1 MPSGNLKYYSSE
13 IYAVLKNPIFV
24 YSFNPSY
31 KVSKKFLYSAFLF
44 LFCFNIHA
52 QVVINE
58 IYGGGGNSGSVFRN
72 DFIELYNSGNTSV
85 SLNGWSVQYSGKNGT
100 TWSVTPLTGSIPA
113 KGYFLI
119 QQAAGGQGTSYLPNA
134 DVIGNI
140 AMAASD
146 GKVALVRNTTPLSG
160 SCPKNQSTV
169 ADFVGYGGADC
180 SMGSAAPPPNNI
192 NSIERNP
199 AGVNTGNNF
208 KDFTT
213 GTPTPSNK
221 TGIDTVPPVVVS
233 NQPSSGATNISTS
246 LMAVINFDEPI
257 KKEVAGNIIVKKNS
271 DQTIIENISIT
282 NAAVY
287 IENSKL
293 YFPINALE
301 FQTSYSIEISG
312 GAISD
317 LFGNSF
323 PGISPGAWNF
333 TTGTDKP
340 RGTLN
345 IAYDFNECNKLFN
358 SFSAYNYLG
367 DERWGC
373 TAYGLNQSDIQYL
386 YPYEGAAFISGFSGG
401 MNRQNE
407 DWLISP
413 AYDLTSTVYPVLSF
427 WSKTAGIGNSLQLK
441 VSVDYPGFGNPNDYH
456 WTTINGYFPEKNSKQ
471 WTPSEF
477 ISLENFKS
485 NNTYFAFVYTSTL
498 EGAADWSLDNI
509 IVQNLYSPPPPVLNL
524 RKSKIKFGY
533 VPVGSDSIIQFN
545 FTPNYLLGD
554 ITVAAPEGFTI
565 SRDGIN
571 FSSSIQYFKNL
582 SDNISQSLFLKFTP
596 AAANQDYS
604 DRLIFSSQGMADTYI
619 TVKGSSINYDLT
631 LEVVNW
637 NIEWFGINST
647 SYGPTNKDLQET
659 NIRTITRNIG
669 ADIYAFVEV
678 VSEPR
683 LKNIVNGLNE
693 EFGEGTYDYVICDYG
708 SYSNP
713 YKSGTSPLDQLQKE
727 AFVYKTSVI
736 QPIEPPIA
744 LVTDGP
750 NTAID
755 VKNPAYS
762 YFSSG
767 RYPYMLYAN
776 VTLGNITEPVRFVLL
791 HAKANTNPV
800 DVSYQRRKKGAD
812 TLNYT
817 LNNLFPNDKIILLGD
832 FNDDLN
838 KTITYGFTESSYSI
852 FNNDSLR
859 FFSPTYA
866 LSVAGYQSTVNYK
879 NVIDHVEISNEMK
892 PYYIPNSA
900 KVITEVT
907 NMVSNYGTTTTDHYP
922 ILTRYAFDPNV
933 LPVKL
938 TSFTVTKKGE
948 DALLE
953 WITAEEKNSDYFEVQ
968 KSNDS
973 KTWTSI
979 GKINAHQNAT
989 TLNHYQFTD
998 IKPQEGI
1005 NYYRLKMMDK
1015 DGHFTYSPIK
1025 SLVFKTPLNIR
1036 ISPNPAQTSVT
1047 IDLGKKHPAPV
1058 SILINDVNGKTVW
1071 KETTNS
1077 QAYTLQ
1083 VSGWRKG
1090 MYFVQIQIGNENV
1103 TQKLL
1108 IQ

>member
-1 MPSGNLKYYSSE
+1 M
-13 IYAVLKNPIFV
+13 
-24 YSFNPSY
+24 
-31 KVSKKFLYSAFLF
+31 SKKFFYSVFLF
-44 LFCFNIHA
+44 LFCINVKA

-100 TWSVTPLTGSIPA
+100 SWSVTPLTGSIPA
-113 KGYFLI
+113 KGFFLI
-119 QQAAGGQGTSYLPNA
+119 QQAAGGQGTSYLPDA

-146 GKVALVRNTTPLSG
+146 GKVALVNNTTPLSG
-160 SCPKNQSTV
+160 SCPKTQSTV
-169 ADFVGYGGADC
+169 VDFVGYGGADC
-180 SMGSAAPPPNNI
+180 SVGSAAPPPNNV

-208 KDFTT
+208 KDFTA
-213 GTPTPSNK
+213 GVPTPSNK
-221 TGIDTVPPVVVS
+221 TGIDNDPPTILAL
-233 NQPSSGATNISTS
+233 QPTFGATNASTS
-246 LMAVINFDEPI
+246 LMAVITFDEPI
-257 KKEVAGNIIVKKNS
+257 KKGNTGNIIVKRIS
-271 DQTIIENISIT
+271 DQVVVENISVNNT
-282 NAAVY
+282 AVH

-293 YFPINALE
+293 FFPINALA
-301 FQTSYSIEISG
+301 FQTAYSVEITQG
-312 GAISD
+312 TVSD
-317 LFGNSF
+317 LFGNNFLGVSS
-323 PGISPGAWNF
+323 GTWNF
-333 TTGTDKP
+333 TTGVDKP

-345 IAYDFNECNKLFN
+345 IAYDFNDCSRLFN
-358 SFSAYNYLG
+358 SFSAYNFLG
-367 DERWGC
+367 EERWGC
-373 TAYGLNQSDIQYL
+373 SAYGLNQSDITYN
-386 YPYEGAAFISGFSGG
+386 YPFEGAAYISGFSGG
-401 MNRQNE
+401 MNSPNE

-413 AYDLTSTVYPVLSF
+413 SFDLSETIFPVLSF
-427 WSKTAGIGNSLQLK
+427 WSKTTGIGNSLQLK
-441 VSVDYPGFGNPNDYH
+441 VSVDYPGFGNPNDYQ
-456 WTTINGYFPEKNSKQ
+456 WKTISGYFPEKNSKQ
-471 WTPSEF
+471 WTLSEF

-485 NNTYFAFVYTSTL
+485 SNTYFAFVYTSTL
-498 EGAADWSLDNI
+498 DGAANWSLDNI
-509 IVQNLYSPPPPVLNL
+509 IVQNLYSAPPPVLNL

-533 VPVGSDSIIQFN
+533 VPVAQDSTIQFN

-554 ITVAAPEGFTI
+554 VTVTAPQGFSI

-582 SDNISQSLFLKFTP
+582 SNNISQNLFIRFTP
-596 AAANQDYS
+596 TARNQDYS
-604 DRLIFSSQGMADTYI
+604 DRLVFSSQGMADAYI
-619 TVKGSSINYDLT
+619 NVSGTSTNYDLT

-637 NIEWFGINST
+637 NIEWFGINNT
-647 SYGPTNKDLQET
+647 AYGPTNKELQET

-669 ADIYAFVEV
+669 ADIYGLVEV

-683 LKNIVNGLNE
+683 LKNIVNSLND
-693 EFGEGTYDYVICDYG
+693 EFGEGVYDYVICDYG

-713 YKSGTSPLDQLQKE
+713 YKAGTIPLDQLQKE
-727 AFVYKTSVI
+727 AFIYKTSVI
-736 QPIEPPIA
+736 QPIEPPMA

-750 NTAID
+750 NTPID

-800 DVSYQRRKKGAD
+800 DAAYQRRKKGAD

-817 LNNLFPNDKIILLGD
+817 LNNLFPDDKIILLGD

-838 KTITYGFTESSYSI
+838 KTITYGYSESSYSV

-859 FFSPTYA
+859 FFSPTLA
-866 LSVAGYQSTVNYK
+866 LSLAGYQSTVNYK
-879 NVIDHVEISNEMK
+879 NIIDHVEISNEMK

-907 NMVSNYGTTTTDHYP
+907 SMVSNYGTTTTDHYP

-938 TSFTVTKKGE
+938 TTFTAVKKGE
-948 DALLE
+948 YALLE
-953 WITAEEKNSDYFEVQ
+953 WATAEEKNSEYFEVQ

-989 TLNHYQFTD
+989 TLNRYQFTD
-998 IKPQEGI
+998 TKPQEGI

-1015 DGHFTYSPIK
+1015 DGHFTYSAIR
-1025 SLVFKTPLNIR
+1025 SLVFKSSLTLR

-1047 IDLGKKHPAPV
+1047 IDLGKKHTVPV